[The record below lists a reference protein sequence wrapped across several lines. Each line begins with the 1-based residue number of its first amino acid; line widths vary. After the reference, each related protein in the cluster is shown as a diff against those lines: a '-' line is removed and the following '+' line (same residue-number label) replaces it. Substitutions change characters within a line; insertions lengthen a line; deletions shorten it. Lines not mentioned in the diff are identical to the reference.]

1 MSLEHAAL
9 EFNNIRII
17 TTISFAHF
25 MMVIFVKLI
34 KKSRYVNALR
44 KTFVT
49 LKNIF
54 K

>member
-34 KKSRYVNALR
+34 KNLVMSMHWEKSL
-44 KTFVT
+44 
-49 LKNIF
+49 
-54 K
+54 